1 MNEKQNKTEI
11 PQHIAIVPDGN
22 RRWAKSKGLPTL
34 LGHKK
39 GFDRTFEIITHAQE
53 LGVKVVT
60 FYAFSTENW
69 NRARKEVDYLMNLF
83 VMFFDKKMAEM
94 NRLGIQIRH
103 LGDLERLSQ
112 NCSDRIKAGVELTK
126 NNAGLVVQLAI
137 NYGGHDELKRAV
149 QKIVAKKYKPEN
161 IDESVIRDNLDTA
174 GIVDPDLMIRTS
186 GEERLS
192 NFLLWQS
199 AYSELY
205 FPTMT
210 WPDFTKTELDHAIE
224 EYNHRNRRHGK

>member
-1 MNEKQNKTEI
+1 MEI

-69 NRARKEVDYLMNLF
+69 NRAKKEVDYLMNLF
-83 VMFFDKKMAEM
+83 VMFFDKKMADL
-94 NRLGIQIRH
+94 NHLGIKIRH
-103 LGDLERLSQ
+103 LGDLDRLSTD
-112 NCSDRIKAGVELTK
+112 CADRIRSGIELTK

-137 NYGGHDELKRAV
+137 NYGGHDELRRAV

-161 IDESVIRDNLDTA
+161 IDENLIRANLDTA
-174 GIVDPDLMIRTS
+174 GIADPDLMIRTS

-210 WPDFTKTELDHAIE
+210 WPDFTKTELDRAIE
-224 EYNHRNRRHGK
+224 EYNTRNRRHGK